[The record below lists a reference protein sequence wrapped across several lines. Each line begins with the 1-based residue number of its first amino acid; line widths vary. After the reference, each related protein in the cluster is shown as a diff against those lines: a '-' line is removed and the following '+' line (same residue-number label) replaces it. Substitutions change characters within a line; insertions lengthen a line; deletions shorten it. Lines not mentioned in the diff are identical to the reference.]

1 MTKAELEE
9 RAGRRAPTENERRL
23 AARIIVNGDKARG
36 VKTPQW
42 IVDLAKAS

>member
-1 MTKAELEE
+1 MTRTELEK
-9 RAGRRAPTENERRL
+9 RAGRPVPSQTERKI
-23 AARIIVNGDKARG
+23 AARIVVTGDKARG